1 MKTRRFVIR
10 KSVQQNSSLTLR
22 YVSKKSSCN
31 LIPHIL
37 QEIELFEIN

>member
-22 YVSKKSSCN
+22 YVSKKSILDKLQPDTS
-31 LIPHIL
+31 HITR
-37 QEIELFEIN
+37 N